1 MFQVRNFFFNVH
13 IKSRSSEYI
22 SDIFVRFGVIGNS
35 QKIWVVRNSKCSTNS
50 YLDGS
55 FDVVHHLDR
64 ASLLCWWC
72 WSSSSRESF
81 SREFS
86 TCRINLRFLPLS
98 ALSYSPLFSLVFDI
112 RIGLDPLL
120 ACCLILLLQK
130 MFVLCEA
137 DGRGGPF
144 KNATIILHLCRSKLY
159 YLV

>member
-1 MFQVRNFFFNVH
+1 MFRVRNFFFNVH

-22 SDIFVRFGVIGNS
+22 SDIFVRFGVIGNN
-35 QKIWVVRNSKCSTNS
+35 KKLGLFALRNPKCSTNS

-98 ALSYSPLFSLVFDI
+98 SILFSSFQFSIWHKNRPRPLACLLPYSPFAKDVRFMWSGRTRRSIQKCHHTHHYLA
-112 RIGLDPLL
+112 PL
-120 ACCLILLLQK
+120 
-130 MFVLCEA
+130 
-137 DGRGGPF
+137 
-144 KNATIILHLCRSKLY
+144 
-159 YLV
+159 

>member
-1 MFQVRNFFFNVH
+1 MYFGNFCQVRSNR
-13 IKSRSSEYI
+13 K
-22 SDIFVRFGVIGNS
+22 S

-64 ASLLCWWC
+64 ASLLRWWC
-72 WSSSSRESF
+72 WSSRESF

-137 DGRGGPF
+137 EVHSKMPPLSCTSVGP
-144 KNATIILHLCRSKLY
+144 NCII
-159 YLV
+159 

>member
-1 MFQVRNFFFNVH
+1 MYFGHFCQVRSNR
-13 IKSRSSEYI
+13 K
-22 SDIFVRFGVIGNS
+22 S

-98 ALSYSPLFSLVFDI
+98 SILFSSFQFSIWHKKRPRPLACLLPYSPFAKDVRFMW
-112 RIGLDPLL
+112 G
-120 ACCLILLLQK
+120 
-130 MFVLCEA
+130 
-137 DGRGGPF
+137 GGPF

>member
-1 MFQVRNFFFNVH
+1 MYFGHFCQVRSNR
-13 IKSRSSEYI
+13 K
-22 SDIFVRFGVIGNS
+22 S

-112 RIGLDPLL
+112 RIGLTCL
-120 ACCLILLLQK
+120 ACLPYSPFAKDVRFMWSGRTRRSIQK
-130 MFVLCEA
+130 CHHA
-137 DGRGGPF
+137 
-144 KNATIILHLCRSKLY
+144 HH
-159 YLV
+159 YLAPL